1 MNKKFSTLFAAAML
15 MSAGTVGAVNFG
27 DSHVAVPDAGK
38 AVAKMVKGQN
48 SGLYQI
54 ATGDGMLLSMDD
66 DGHLTMVPN
75 TFAADRDVNALART
89 LWCVSISTEDQ
100 GQVPKFDFL
109 NKATGM
115 YLDLTMS
122 GELSGLAGSKAS
134 EPIVVG
140 GEIGGWAF
148 SETYLES
155 VQENQPLY
163 SYFKGDSVVGLAV
176 SDNKI
181 VAYKESAVGA
191 KNNANFSKFTLRTA
205 DEIVLTAGELNT
217 ILGTQ
222 DAKAGVK
229 LNFTP
234 DILGTTLT
242 NPFNY
247 EKFVAEETAENDGY
261 LYISNLDHTSYLKV
275 DTAYTNT
282 SGVKFLAY
290 GWTEKGESGTA
301 LDAVEASKINDQH
314 RFKFIYAPSS
324 DQLYIY
330 VKDVTK
336 KADDKEYWSGL
347 NSEGKGD
354 WRVSLQDLV
363 TGQIRI
369 LTVDF
374 DNQNTSI
381 KLGFGDC
388 VAVGN
393 DKSTLA
399 DGVYVIKNSKGE
411 YLASP
416 IYENGYIRWT
426 AVNTDEQNPA
436 HMPAYQWVVLKNN
449 TNDVNNISPVTITN
463 REYPKN
469 DSGENVYNVQLYK
482 SQGSTYYYADVYPFG
497 ADSLIFEAVPAA
509 SIADPNLGYKKF
521 AKDELMVNKYTF
533 NYWHP
538 YADDKFI
545 AQAEKDSTLS
555 VLEGTNR
562 YFNIDTLVNTTE
574 LNTVN
579 IPYGYEV
586 TEAVQA
592 RIKDLAQLNR
602 TVYKISLNGSDWKL
616 NKDDKFNVGAADT
629 ENTGNYYVFFKENNQ
644 FGDKCYHAIVK
655 VMKSADAA
663 YDAAYAADYVIANSK
678 AGVSDYDAAATL
690 KNQVLAET
698 RTSAF
703 YIAPDQTPLYRRFN
717 SEALEGHAGDG
728 VDTLRFYE
736 KYRNEFLMIENNS
749 NFMVEG
755 IDFLGIYTPDKA
767 NGGLAFQ
774 VDSAWINRGYG
785 HIKPQYLI
793 SIDRHDFAG
802 VAGEPCTEAGP
813 HIDESGHITDDPYQ
827 CVHAHKSVPGF
838 KRGKFLIN
846 FHNLADK
853 NANKV
858 NSDSYKWA
866 GYDRAGFKEAI
877 VYKDTLYVLRDEFKN
892 LANENIDFAAIKK
905 ADAEAVKAGEISY
918 IYSLLGD
925 NHKYVT
931 WSMRFYNRT
940 VSANEVEADRAFLF
954 ESMNESE
961 NADVQ
966 QWIAPKKAAWLK
978 MQNGCLV
985 LSDPTESNFDEV
997 VTGGD
1002 DALIFN
1008 VEYVE
1013 GDEVATDNEN
1023 IAVEGVSVVAG
1034 NGQVTIMGAAGKNV
1048 TITNILGKVIANQ
1061 TIASDNATIAVPAGI
1076 VAVAVEGEAAVKA
1089 VVK

>member
-15 MSAGTVGAVNFG
+15 LSAGTVDAVKFDG
-27 DSHVAVPDAGK
+27 GHIAIPTDGLAVS
-38 AVAKMVKGQN
+38 KMVEGQN

-54 ATGDGMLLSMDD
+54 AIKSESGNLDQVLSMDD
-66 DGHLTMVPN
+66 NGFLTVVPN
-75 TFAADRDVNALART
+75 TFEANRDANALART
-89 LWCVSISTEDQ
+89 LWCVTISTEDQ
-100 GQVPKFDFL
+100 GQAPKFDFL
-109 NKATGM
+109 NKGTGM

-122 GELSGLAGSKAS
+122 GELAGLAEGQPSKPFA
-134 EPIVVG
+134 VG

-148 SETYLES
+148 SETYVES
-155 VQENQPLY
+155 VQQDQPLF
-163 SYFKGDSVVGLAV
+163 SYFKSDSVVGLALDAKKNV
-176 SDNKI
+176 I
-181 VAYKESAVGA
+181 AYKESAKDA
-191 KNNANFSKFTLRTA
+191 KKNIHFQAFTLRTA
-205 DEIVLTAGELNT
+205 DEVVLTAEELNT
-217 ILGTQ
+217 IFGTQ
-222 DAKAGVK
+222 KADAGVK
-229 LNFTP
+229 LKFTP

-242 NPFNY
+242 NPFNH
-247 EKFVAEETAENDGY
+247 EKFVTEAADEDY
-261 LYISNLDHTSYLKV
+261 LYVSNLDKTSYLKV
-275 DTAYTNT
+275 DTAYTNA

-301 LDAVEASKINDQH
+301 LEAVKASAINKQH
-314 RFKFIYAPSS
+314 QFKFIYSPSF
-324 DQLYIY
+324 DKLYIY

-336 KADDKEYWSGL
+336 KADDKKYWAGVA
-347 NSEGKGD
+347 SEDNGD
-354 WRVSLQDLV
+354 HRVSLQDLI
-363 TGQIRI
+363 TGQVRI
-369 LTVDF
+369 LTVDYEK
-374 DNQNTSI
+374 QNTTI
-381 KLGFGDC
+381 NLGFGDC
-388 VAVGN
+388 TAVGN
-393 DKSTLA
+393 SRTSIA
-399 DGVYVIKNSKGE
+399 DGVYFIKNNKGE

-416 IYENGYIRWT
+416 IYDNGKNAKWV
-426 AVNTDEQNPA
+426 ALNEDEQNPA

-449 TNDVNNISPVTITN
+449 LNDVTNVSPVDITN
-463 REYPKN
+463 REYAN
-469 DSGENVYNVQLYK
+469 LNYNYAQLYK
-482 SQGSTYYYADVYPFG
+482 DNGAKYYSISAVLNS
-497 ADSLIFEAVPAA
+497 DSVDFVAVPAA
-509 SIADPNLGYKKF
+509 SVTDPNLGYKKF
-521 AKDELMVNKYTF
+521 AKDELMINKYTF

-545 AQAEKDSTLS
+545 SQAEKDSTLS
-555 VLEGTNR
+555 VLEGANR
-562 YFNIDTLVNTTE
+562 YFNIDTLVNTTA

-586 TEAVQA
+586 TKAVQA
-592 RIKDLAQLNR
+592 RIKGLAQLNR
-602 TVYKISLNGSDWKL
+602 TVYEISLNGSDWKV
-616 NKDDKFNVGAADT
+616 NKDDKFNVGTAD
-629 ENTGNYYVFFKENNQ
+629 NNNKGDYYVFFKENNQ

-655 VMKSADAA
+655 VKVSEDA
-663 YDAAYAADYVIANSK
+663 YDAAYTTDYVIANFK
-678 AGVSDYDAAATL
+678 AGVSDYDGAATL

-703 YIAPDQTPLYRRFN
+703 NIAPDETPLYRRFN
-717 SEALEGHAGDG
+717 SEKLEGHAGDG

-774 VDSAWINRGYG
+774 VDSAWVNRGYG

-802 VAGEPCTEAGP
+802 VAGEPCTESGP
-813 HIDESGHITDDPYQ
+813 HIDESGHITDDPYE
-827 CVHAHKSVPGF
+827 CVHAHKAVPGF

-846 FHNLADK
+846 FHNYA
-853 NANKV
+853 NASDKV
-858 NSDSYKWA
+858 NGDKYKWA

-892 LANENIDFAAIKK
+892 LANEKIDFAAIKK

-931 WSMRFYNRT
+931 WSMRFYDRT

-954 ESMNESE
+954 ESMNKSE
-961 NADVQ
+961 NANVE
-966 QWIAPKKAAWLK
+966 QWIAPSNAAWLK

-985 LSDPTESNFDEV
+985 LSDYSSSFDEV

-1008 VEYVE
+1008 VEYVP
-1013 GDEVATDNEN
+1013 GDEVAVDNEN